1 MTELIRREG
10 VVKGQLTYTHKAM
23 MDLILANPTMPMEEL
38 AEHFGVTKAWAK
50 KVTMS
55 DAFQG
60 LLDKRREE
68 IINPIISESVTEKI
82 RGLTN
87 NTLDMLN
94 TRVELG
100 VVKTTELI
108 EIARMGLTSQGLL
121 DTSDK
126 VVNNNQFVV
135 AMPSKVTDADEWAKQ
150 VNPNQ
155 EVING

>member
-1 MTELIRREG
+1 MTEVIRREG

-23 MDLILANPTMPMEEL
+23 MDLILANPTMPMEDL
-38 AEHFGVTKAWAK
+38 AEHFGVSKAWAK

-68 IINPIISESVTEKI
+68 IINPIIAESVTEKI
-82 RGLTN
+82 RGLTT
-87 NTLDMLN
+87 NTLDVLN
-94 TRVELG
+94 SRVESG

-108 EIARMGLTSQGLL
+108 EIARIGMTSMGLL
-121 DTSDK
+121 DMSEKT
-126 VVNNNQFVV
+126 VNNNQFVV
-135 AMPSKVTDADEWAKQ
+135 AMPNKVADADEWAKQ

-155 EVING
+155 EAING

>member
-1 MTELIRREG
+1 MTEVTKRQG
-10 VVKGQLTYTHKAM
+10 VIKGQLTYTHKAM
-23 MDLILANPTMPMEEL
+23 MDLVLANPTMSLKDL
-38 AEHFGVTKAWAK
+38 AEYFGVTEAWAK

-55 DAFQG
+55 DAFQAV
-60 LLDKRREE
+60 LDKRREE

-94 TRVELG
+94 SRVELG
-100 VVKTTELI
+100 IVKTPELI
-108 EIARMGLTSQGLL
+108 EIAKMGLTSQGLL

-135 AMPSKVTDADEWAKQ
+135 AMPNKVATSDEWAEIVK
-150 VNPNQ
+150 PDLK
-155 EVING
+155 EVGV

>member
-1 MTELIRREG
+1 MTEVIRRDG
-10 VVKGQLTYTHKAM
+10 VVRGQLTYTHKAM
-23 MDLILANPTMPMEEL
+23 MDLILADPTMPIEDL

-55 DAFQG
+55 DAFQAV
-60 LLDKRREE
+60 LDKRREE
-68 IINPIISESVTEKI
+68 IINPIIVESATEKI

-94 TRVELG
+94 SRVELG

-108 EIARMGLTSQGLL
+108 EIAKIGMTSMGLL

-126 VVNNNQFVV
+126 VTNNNQFVV
-135 AMPSKVTDADEWAKQ
+135 AMPSKVADADEWAKQ
-150 VNPNQ
+150 VNPN
-155 EVING
+155 VVTIDG

>member
-38 AEHFGVTKAWAK
+38 AEHFGVTKAWVK

-55 DAFQG
+55 DAFQAV
-60 LLDKRREE
+60 LDKRKEE
-68 IINPIISESVTEKI
+68 LINPIIIESATAKI

-94 TRVELG
+94 SRVELG
-100 VVKTTELI
+100 IVKTTELI

-126 VVNNNQFVV
+126 VTNNNQFVV
-135 AMPSKVTDADEWAKQ
+135 AMPNKIADADAWASQ
-150 VNPNQ
+150 VNPNRIV
-155 EVING
+155 EDN